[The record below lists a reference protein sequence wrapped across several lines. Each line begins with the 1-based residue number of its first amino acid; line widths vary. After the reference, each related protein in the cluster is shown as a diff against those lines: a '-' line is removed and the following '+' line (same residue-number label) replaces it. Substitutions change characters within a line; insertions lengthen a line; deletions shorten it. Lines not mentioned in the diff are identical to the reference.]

1 MCGSDSD
8 VVKLRGVIRGSYLHF
23 CEFLAS
29 WNSTISLLALEKS
42 LEELGLFDVFIPRL
56 CLVHYISPQCSTSKY
71 RNGKNLDLD
80 YIIILKS

>member
-8 VVKLRGVIRGSYLHF
+8 VVKLRGVIRGSYLHY

-56 CLVHYISPQCSTSKY
+56 CLVHYISPQCSTLKY